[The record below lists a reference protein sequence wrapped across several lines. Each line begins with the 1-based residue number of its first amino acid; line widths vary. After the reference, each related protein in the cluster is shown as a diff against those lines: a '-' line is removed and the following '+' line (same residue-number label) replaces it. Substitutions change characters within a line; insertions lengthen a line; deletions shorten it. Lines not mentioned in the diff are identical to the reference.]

1 MGFVASTAPITYTTS
16 PDAHKQSSQGT
27 PPLPGRSCATHHVC
41 TSCAASTHRS
51 THETTCLTL
60 SAWFDQ
66 TMHMLACLLIVD
78 TSFGTPVSFST
89 AARTRMGG
97 HGSGRS
103 AAPTPQQRAL
113 TVHVDTCLF
122 YSSHVESLPFRDA
135 HRCYGV
141 QAALSCGCRLVS
153 QMLMLLHDCFKREL
167 RMSILPGQQH

>member
-1 MGFVASTAPITYTTS
+1 M
-16 PDAHKQSSQGT
+16 
-27 PPLPGRSCATHHVC
+27 
-41 TSCAASTHRS
+41 
-51 THETTCLTL
+51 
-60 SAWFDQ
+60 
-66 TMHMLACLLIVD
+66 
-78 TSFGTPVSFST
+78 SFST
-89 AARTRMGG
+89 AARTRVGG

-103 AAPTPQQRAL
+103 AAPSPQQRAL

-167 RMSILPGQQH
+167 RMSMLTWLRAKFVSGVHVDVHVAGPRGQVCRFRPDLRQTLKTVDGASTGSHRDARRADKCPKPTPTNTAYWRVVADF